1 MNEKMACLLIIPFS
15 GDRFLNKTDRIK
27 KKKPKK
33 KLMKKISKWINWRI

>member
-27 KKKPKK
+27 KKTNQKEAHEKNK
-33 KLMKKISKWINWRI
+33 